1 MADFNRIFNPTEHTY
16 PEFPTGFESW
26 SISGK
31 AQFDTAL
38 QVGRQWTEKYGIIPA
53 KDANARS
60 FFSYLNELYHSRTI
74 FDIVHLDM
82 QTPANAPIT
91 GAISVNGANQTGTTI
106 NVTSTLNKILKAG
119 DIIKFAG
126 LNLVYNIKT
135 DMTSPTAGSISIYP
149 PIFAG
154 GSPSNGA
161 TITIT
166 GVKFR
171 AALTG
176 SLKMPARSGGTTYY
190 AGLTL
195 TFRECP

>member
-1 MADFNRIFNPTEHTY
+1 MADFNRIFNPTEHSY
-16 PEFPTGFESW
+16 PEFPAGFESW

-38 QVGRQWTEKYGIIPA
+38 QVGRQWTEKYGLIAA
-53 KDANARS
+53 KDEKARA
-60 FFSYLNELYHSRTI
+60 FFAYLNELYHSRTI
-74 FDIVHLDM
+74 FDILHLDM
-82 QTPANAPIT
+82 QTPVNSPIT
-91 GAISVNGANQTGTTI
+91 GSISINGANQTGTSI
-106 NVTSTLNKILKAG
+106 SVTSTLNKILKAG
-119 DIIKFAG
+119 DIIKIAG

-135 DMTSPTAGSISIYP
+135 DMTSPTAGTISIYP
-149 PIFAG
+149 PIFSG

-161 TITIT
+161 AITIT

-171 AALTG
+171 AVLTG
-176 SLKMPARSGGTTYY
+176 DLKMPSRSGNVTYY